1 MSPYTVSFQ
10 SLSVI
15 IKPLFK
21 SLSVTFFISI
31 FKPEA
36 LTCYLETLLQVM
48 YSLVGFFLFFF
59 FPFFSAVGVVDMSGQ
74 FEIPVQNVSGCGS
87 FFETS
92 WIS

>member
-15 IKPLFK
+15 IKPVFK
-21 SLSVTFFISI
+21 FLSVTFFLSI

-48 YSLVGFFLFFF
+48 YSLVGFFFLS
-59 FPFFSAVGVVDMSGQ
+59 FFSAVGVVDMSGQ